1 MKLDQSLREGGVDR
15 FRTTQWDIVL
25 LSAQSQAPGYKEALG
40 ELCSL
45 YWYPIYAFVRR
56 RGHSPE
62 DAQDLTQGFFLNLLE
77 HKALTRVD
85 PQNGKF
91 RSFLLATLRNYL
103 SNEARSAG
111 AGLAAVHQQKLVHRD
126 IKPTNI
132 MVSLGEGGALTAK
145 IIDLGLAKTVL
156 EQGSQTAI
164 STPGAFAGTPE
175 FASPEQFAGVAVD
188 IRSDLYSLGGAAFCS
203 VPYT

>member
-1 MKLDQSLREGGVDR
+1 VNLDQSLREGGVDR
-15 FRTTQWDIVL
+15 FRTTRWDIVL
-25 LSAQSQAPGYKEALG
+25 LSAQSQAPRHKEALG

-91 RSFLLATLRNYL
+91 RSFLLASLRNYQ
-103 SNEARSAG
+103 SIVKAHSAPAPG
-111 AGLAAVHQQKLVHRD
+111 SKCVVRAA
-126 IKPTNI
+126 
-132 MVSLGEGGALTAK
+132 AL
-145 IIDLGLAKTVL
+145 
-156 EQGSQTAI
+156 
-164 STPGAFAGTPE
+164 P
-175 FASPEQFAGVAVD
+175 
-188 IRSDLYSLGGAAFCS
+188 
-203 VPYT
+203 